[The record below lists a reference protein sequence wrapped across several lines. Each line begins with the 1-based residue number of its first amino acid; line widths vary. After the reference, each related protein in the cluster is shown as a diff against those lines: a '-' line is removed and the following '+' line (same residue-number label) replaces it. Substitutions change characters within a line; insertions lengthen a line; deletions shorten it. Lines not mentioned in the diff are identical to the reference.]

1 MRDRRRPAAGRRF
14 PVTRTAPGP
23 RAARATVPGRPGVV
37 LIVML
42 AAGVIAAGCGH
53 GSGATTS
60 AVQPK
65 GHPPSGPAPAGYA
78 PWPEAEHDATH
89 SSEAAVRG
97 PQTGHIR
104 WKANLGSA
112 ISPGPSVGAD
122 GTIYESANAGV
133 LYALNPVN
141 GHQLWKF
148 NGGGSLGVDDL
159 STTAAVLPDGTIVWP
174 GPRHM
179 VFGLDTQG
187 TKQWAVNVGGVPL
200 SPVIASPTAVYVMT
214 TSGVLTAIT
223 IDGAKTAERWTLK
236 LGRQS
241 FGSPV
246 VRRDGVIETTVD
258 DCLVAVRDEGDTARK
273 LWQFT
278 VPKEVEVS
286 AAVAADGT
294 AVLGTNDGFEYGV
307 STSGRQLWKH
317 ATNSPSY
324 SSSAVAGTGRAY
336 YGDNG
341 GVMTIA
347 DTATG
352 TVIRS
357 IAAQPGVDTP
367 EVNIWTAPLVDSVG
381 DVYYGTHGGE
391 IYGYSPSGSRLFAI
405 PTGKTVD
412 SYPALSAT
420 GDLLIGS
427 DNGYLYSIGR

>member
-1 MRDRRRPAAGRRF
+1 M
-14 PVTRTAPGP
+14 
-23 RAARATVPGRPGVV
+23 
-37 LIVML
+37 
-42 AAGVIAAGCGH
+42 
-53 GSGATTS
+53 
-60 AVQPK
+60 
-65 GHPPSGPAPAGYA
+65 
-78 PWPEAEHDATH
+78 
-89 SSEAAVRG
+89 
-97 PQTGHIR
+97 
-104 WKANLGSA
+104 
-112 ISPGPSVGAD
+112 GAD

-148 NGGGSLGVDDL
+148 NGGGSLGGDDL

-179 VFGLDTQG
+179 VFGLDAQG
-187 TKQWAVNVGGVPL
+187 TKQWAVNVGAVPL

-258 DCLVAVRDEGDTARK
+258 DCLVAVRDQGDTARK

-286 AAVAADGT
+286 AAVGADGT

-307 STSGRQLWKH
+307 SPSGRQLWKH

-324 SSSAVAGTGRAY
+324 SSSAVAGTRRAY

-341 GVMTIA
+341 GLMTIA
-347 DTATG
+347 DAATG

-367 EVNIWTAPLVDSVG
+367 EVNIWTAPLVDSAG
-381 DVYYGTHGGE
+381 DVYTARMAARYTAIHPAGRGFSRSRPGRPWTAILRCRPPGT
-391 IYGYSPSGSRLFAI
+391 S
-405 PTGKTVD
+405 
-412 SYPALSAT
+412 
-420 GDLLIGS
+420 
-427 DNGYLYSIGR
+427 

>member
-1 MRDRRRPAAGRRF
+1 MRNRRRPAAGRRF

-23 RAARATVPGRPGVV
+23 RAPRATVPGRPGAV

-42 AAGVIAAGCGH
+42 AVGVIAAGCGH
-53 GSGATTS
+53 GSGATPS
-60 AVQPK
+60 AAQPK

-112 ISPGPSVGAD
+112 ISPGPSIGAD

-179 VFGLDTQG
+179 VFGLDAQG

-214 TSGVLTAIT
+214 TSGVLAAIE

-307 STSGRQLWKH
+307 SPSGRQLWKH

-352 TVIRS
+352 TS
-357 IAAQPGVDTP
+357 H
-367 EVNIWTAPLVDSVG
+367 PLDC
-381 DVYYGTHGGE
+381 
-391 IYGYSPSGSRLFAI
+391 R
-405 PTGKTVD
+405 
-412 SYPALSAT
+412 PAW
-420 GDLLIGS
+420 
-427 DNGYLYSIGR
+427 R